1 LKPIERKMIA
11 ELLRNSRRSDRE
23 LAKAI
28 GASQPTATRIRSK
41 LEKEGYVK
49 EYTAVPYFSK
59 IGYTI
64 LALTFMKL
72 DPKLT
77 IEEFE
82 KFRERH
88 QPQLSKRNY
97 GIILAKRGMGIG
109 FDAVIISLH
118 ENYTSY
124 DEFRHYLQRNMSEY
138 INNMGAFLC
147 NLEEKSNLELTFS
160 LLANQILSTTE
171 AKKETRNNGTS

>member
-1 LKPIERKMIA
+1 MKPIERKMLA

-49 EYTAVPYFSK
+49 EYTAIPHFSK

-64 LALTFMKL
+64 LAVTFMKL

-77 IEEFE
+77 LEEFE
-82 KFRERH
+82 KFRENH
-88 QPQLSKRNY
+88 QPQISKRNY
-97 GIILAKRGMGIG
+97 GVILAKRGMGIG

-118 ENYTSY
+118 ESYTAY
-124 DEFRHYLQRNMSEY
+124 DEFRHYLQRNMSQY
-138 INNMGAFLC
+138 MSNMDVFLC
-147 NLEEKSNLELTFS
+147 NLEEKSNLEFTFS
-160 LLANQILSTTE
+160 LLANQILSSIE
-171 AKKETRNNGTS
+171 AKKEQAEQA